1 MRILSNHQ
9 LNKEQ
14 LAAHHMVEKILN
26 TTDFEAWFVRARF
39 TEMNKNLT
47 NIGIL
52 ENCFRQQQYRYE
64 WKIVPRPWY
73 KVFSKELGTREGN
86 CLKMYKHKFDSMNT
100 ADRAA
105 YLTHEL
111 MHMMGFDHSEKPS
124 NSRTRSLP
132 YQVADYVY
140 KAVAHYLKANE

>member
-14 LAAHHMVEKILN
+14 LAAHQMVEKILN

-64 WKIVPRPWY
+64 WKVVPRPWY
-73 KVFSKELGTREGN
+73 KALSKELGTREAN
-86 CLKMYKHKFDSMNT
+86 SLKTYKQKFDVMNT

-111 MHMMGFDHSEKPS
+111 MHMMGFEHSEKPS
-124 NSRTRSLP
+124 VSRNKSLP

-140 KAVAHYLKANE
+140 KAVSHYLKANE